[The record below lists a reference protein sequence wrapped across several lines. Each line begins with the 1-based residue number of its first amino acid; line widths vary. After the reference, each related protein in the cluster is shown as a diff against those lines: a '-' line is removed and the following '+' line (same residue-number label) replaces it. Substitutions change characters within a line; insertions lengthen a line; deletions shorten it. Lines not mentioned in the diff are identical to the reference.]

1 MRDTI
6 LWRLCAKE
14 CAWIDCDTKYEW
26 ISDMKKLFENWRKHL
41 NEVSMDDVHKLF
53 VKYDLPEKEEQLVIK
68 AAEQAVLNKDKVM
81 FDNLPANLKAAA
93 KELID
98 INMQLR
104 KDL

>member
-1 MRDTI
+1 
-6 LWRLCAKE
+6 
-14 CAWIDCDTKYEW
+14 
-26 ISDMKKLFENWRKHL
+26 MKKLFENWRKHL

>member
-1 MRDTI
+1 
-6 LWRLCAKE
+6 
-14 CAWIDCDTKYEW
+14 
-26 ISDMKKLFENWRKHL
+26 MKKLFENWRKHL

-68 AAEQAVLNKDKVM
+68 AAEQAVLNKDKAM